1 MSFLGLGPPPSSYP
15 AQPPPPIPLPG
26 TEYLLTLHKYLLT
39 NLPRLAPQR
48 QRRTAEPTILQ
59 QSYTLLTLGLDPSS
73 APLSRNV
80 KVPLT
85 LGFGQGDAAPGP
97 TRPPPVKPLCLRLP
111 PDRLLYLLLRWQSLG
126 LNLPHVSRTDEPV
139 PPGVGV
145 ASRGAR
151 DRDSTGSGAGLG
163 MGAASVLGGR
173 RGHDGDA
180 ESVRSWVGSVRSVS
194 LRSVSSGLGAWTGWG
209 RKEDVDEGE
218 SASGPV

>member
-1 MSFLGLGPPPSSYP
+1 MSFLGLGPPPSTYQQ
-15 AQPPPPIPLPG
+15 QPPPPQPRPG
-26 TEYLLTLHKYLLT
+26 SEYLHTLHKYLVT

-48 QRRTAEPTILQ
+48 PRRQAEPTFLQ

-85 LGFGQGDAAPGP
+85 LGFGQGDASSSVGSSA
-97 TRPPPVKPLCLRLP
+97 RPPPVKPLCLRLP

-126 LNLPHVSRTDEPV
+126 LSLPHVSRTDEPV
-139 PPGVGV
+139 PPGVAV

-151 DRDSTGSGAGLG
+151 DREQAGSGSALGGGLG
-163 MGAASVLGGR
+163 PR
-173 RGHDGDA
+173 RGNDGDA

-209 RKEDVDEGE
+209 RKEEIDEGE
-218 SASGPV
+218 S